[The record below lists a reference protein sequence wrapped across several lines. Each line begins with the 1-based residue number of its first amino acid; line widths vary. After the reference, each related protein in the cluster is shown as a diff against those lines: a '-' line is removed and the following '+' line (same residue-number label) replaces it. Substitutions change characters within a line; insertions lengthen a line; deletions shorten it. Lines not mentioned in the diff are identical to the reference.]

1 MPWLTSVGTFPR
13 RFSLSEENTRQ
24 PSKKFRGRARKKAL
38 TSFCY
43 DDVTND
49 NKKGQYMSRKNRRN
63 SKQQNQ
69 NQNFEENNHFAL
81 RHINPLTVN
90 QQRVWDAYN
99 NESNLMLHGYAGTG
113 KTFLSM
119 YLALKEVLTS
129 DIYKRV
135 VIIRSVVPSRDM
147 GFLPGTEKQKAEVYE
162 QPYQEICDNLFGRG
176 DGWRI
181 LKLKRLVEFT
191 TTSFLRGTTFNDSII
206 IVDECNNM
214 NFQEIDTVMTRIG
227 NNSRIIFCGDYR
239 QADLHKPHDKTGIK
253 ELMAVTRRMPSF
265 EHIEFG
271 IEDIVRSGVVK
282 EYIIQKTE
290 MGL

>member
-1 MPWLTSVGTFPR
+1 MAKKRNNRQQGQPQ
-13 RFSLSEENTRQ
+13 ENHAQ
-24 PSKKFRGRARKKAL
+24 H
-38 TSFCY
+38 
-43 DDVTND
+43 
-49 NKKGQYMSRKNRRN
+49 
-63 SKQQNQ
+63 
-69 NQNFEENNHFAL
+69 NHFEL
-81 RHINPLTVN
+81 RHIRPLTEN
-90 QQRVWDAYN
+90 QQRVFDAYHGGA
-99 NESNLMLHGYAGTG
+99 NLMLHGYAGTG
-113 KTFLSM
+113 KTFLSS
-119 YLALKEVLTS
+119 YLALK
-129 DIYKRV
+129 DILENDLYKRL

-162 QPYQEICDNLFGRG
+162 QPYQEICDDLFGRG

-214 NFQEIDTVMTRIG
+214 NFQEIDTIMTRIG
-227 NNSRIIFCGDYR
+227 TNSRVIFCGDYR
-239 QADLHKPHDKTGIK
+239 QSDLHKPHDKTGIK
-253 ELMAVTRRMPSF
+253 ELMAITRRMPSF
-265 EHIEFG
+265 DHIEFN